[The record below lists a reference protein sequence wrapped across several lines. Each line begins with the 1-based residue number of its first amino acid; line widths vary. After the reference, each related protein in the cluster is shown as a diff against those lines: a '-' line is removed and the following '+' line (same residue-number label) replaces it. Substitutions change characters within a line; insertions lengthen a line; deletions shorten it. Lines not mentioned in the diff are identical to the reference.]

1 MRTNALPKE
10 ISALKMRHNLGEILD
25 QVANKRLRFLVK
37 RAGTPAAILMS
48 IQDYEDF
55 QDLVETALEE
65 TDPKFQKSLLEGR
78 KAINAGHFATLADLW
93 RDLRRKEAKSGRRA
107 KARG

>member
-10 ISALKMRHNLGEILD
+10 ISALKMRQNLGEILD

-37 RAGTPAAILMS
+37 RAGTPAAIVMS
-48 IQDYEDF
+48 IQDYEDL

-78 KAINAGHFATLADLW
+78 KAIDAGQFSTMTDLW
-93 RDLRRKEAKSGRRA
+93 RDLRRREAKLRRRA
-107 KARG
+107 KALR